1 MSHRSRGQTV
11 ATIWPQLQVS
21 TVKTAMLLRT
31 IHGVDPVWIGAIS
44 AVGGASATGLFSW
57 LKSIAD
63 KGVGNVRPKPNTH
76 TWRKRRAGFD
86 AGPTKV
92 LLLMQ
97 AHGCE
102 THRGSVLTLLGTG
115 LGAIRG
121 SGCTCSPAPV
131 SHLSTECAG
140 SAGDA
145 TDGRDNP

>member
-1 MSHRSRGQTV
+1 M
-11 ATIWPQLQVS
+11 
-21 TVKTAMLLRT
+21 
-31 IHGVDPVWIGAIS
+31 
-44 AVGGASATGLFSW
+44 
-57 LKSIAD
+57 
-63 KGVGNVRPKPNTH
+63 RPKPNTH

-92 LLLMQ
+92 LLLTQ

-121 SGCTCSPAPV
+121 GGCSCSPAPV

-145 TDGRDNP
+145 TDGRDNPQGCPIPSRIRVPLGVKRVAGVLESFEV